1 VSSVLCH
8 VQQPGVLD
16 GVRFVLQCVLQCVA
30 MRCSV
35 LQCVAVFDSVFGVV
49 GGDWG
54 EFVVLYTA
62 VW

>member
-1 VSSVLCH
+1 
-8 VQQPGVLD
+8 VLD